1 MKGLLFFLILLGVAF
16 LAWSINSKDGFQ
28 DIPPSVELNVPLVS
42 PRYKALTGGNVQPFA
57 PPSTA
62 LLAPPPG
69 ESASVNTQPAED
81 PAMQKATSGRIENVF
96 QSLMGFFKTDA
107 TGLEKIGDPSIQLPL
122 TTARSDRIR
131 LKDELNVLARNP
143 GLESSLTSEDVDGI
157 EANLGYLQR
166 KWRMSVNSL
175 SGSPIEGFQT
185 STPTATT
192 TTTTAPATTTA
203 APATTTT
210 APATT
215 TTAPATTTM
224 PPATTTMPPA
234 TTTAPPATGKSN
246 VTLKHLEE
254 LSLKVNVEIIRLQ
267 RSGTTDIN
275 TQSRIN
281 VLSSI
286 RKTVDGIIDDVR
298 KGIRQEKDIPL
309 MKEDIDKFLP
319 AIENPN
325 TAIPNLFNDKGVSS
339 VLNSLFPK
347 YGIGDISG
355 AKLSQQIFD
364 EYGKAFL
371 TNLSWDVSLSYKG
384 KAEQDIAK
392 NYAKAAEDVKLS
404 SGEPNTNL
412 PLGSPQTNT
421 VDTTSYRGLLDSVVT
436 SMTGM
441 PSSDSSVS
449 VNGSSSS
456 SSTTTTGTF
465 EETIGFNWKERSKQ
479 ICAQVKARG
488 YEPYDFGCLTDPDS
502 MRQESFSWRGYTR
515 MICTRL
521 NTIYDTSVP
530 FLCGCPPP
538 TWPGWRQ

>member
-1 MKGLLFFLILLGVAF
+1 
-16 LAWSINSKDGFQ
+16 
-28 DIPPSVELNVPLVS
+28 
-42 PRYKALTGGNVQPFA
+42 
-57 PPSTA
+57 
-62 LLAPPPG
+62 
-69 ESASVNTQPAED
+69 
-81 PAMQKATSGRIENVF
+81 
-96 QSLMGFFKTDA
+96 
-107 TGLEKIGDPSIQLPL
+107 
-122 TTARSDRIR
+122 
-131 LKDELNVLARNP
+131 
-143 GLESSLTSEDVDGI
+143 
-157 EANLGYLQR
+157 
-166 KWRMSVNSL
+166 
-175 SGSPIEGFQT
+175 
-185 STPTATT
+185 
-192 TTTTAPATTTA
+192 
-203 APATTTT
+203 
-210 APATT
+210 
-215 TTAPATTTM
+215 
-224 PPATTTMPPA
+224 
-234 TTTAPPATGKSN
+234 
-246 VTLKHLEE
+246 
-254 LSLKVNVEIIRLQ
+254 
-267 RSGTTDIN
+267 
-275 TQSRIN
+275 
-281 VLSSI
+281 
-286 RKTVDGIIDDVR
+286 
-298 KGIRQEKDIPL
+298 

-364 EYGKAFL
+364 EYGKDFL

-465 EETIGFNWKERSKQ
+465 EETIGFSWKERSKQ

>member
-28 DIPPSVELNVPLVS
+28 DTPPSVELNVPLVS

-143 GLESSLTSEDVDGI
+143 GLESSLTSEDLDGI

-192 TTTTAPATTTA
+192 TTTTAP
-203 APATTTT
+203 TTTT
-210 APATT
+210 T
-215 TTAPATTTM
+215 
-224 PPATTTMPPA
+224 
-234 TTTAPPATGKSN
+234 PPATGNSN

-364 EYGKAFL
+364 EYGKDFL

-449 VNGSSSS
+449 ANGSSSS

-465 EETIGFNWKERSKQ
+465 EETIGFSWKERSKQ